1 MISIHRDKDHLGLVA
16 VVFTGKNVAKIDINS
31 ATNHV
36 HLTQM
41 IGASA
46 QALNLDWLDSVEEFD
61 RLYRALIT
69 LSRERKRRINSIKI
83 EDAKISSND
92 FWPIWQRLISDGILT
107 MDEIFWLDN
116 FWRESKLGEKI

>member
-1 MISIHRDKDHLGLVA
+1 MISIHRDKDHMGLVA

-61 RLYRALIT
+61 RIYRALIT

-116 FWRESKLGEKI
+116 FWRESKLGVA

>member
-1 MISIHRDKDHLGLVA
+1 MISIHRDKNHLGLVA
-16 VVFTGKNVAKIDINS
+16 VVFSGKNVAFINMNS
-31 ATNHV
+31 ATNHA
-36 HLTQM
+36 HLQQM

-46 QALNLDWLDSVEEFD
+46 QALGLDWADSVEEFNK
-61 RLYRALIT
+61 LNSALIS

-116 FWRESKLGEKI
+116 FWRESKLGVA

>member
-1 MISIHRDKDHLGLVA
+1 MISIHRDKDSLGLVA
-16 VVFTGKNVAKIDINS
+16 IVFSDKNVAKIDVNS

-36 HLTQM
+36 HLHQM

-46 QALNLDWLDSVEEFD
+46 QVLGLDWADSVEEFGEI
-61 RLYRALIT
+61 YSALIL

-83 EDAKISSND
+83 EDANISSND
-92 FWPIWQRLISDGILT
+92 FWPIWQRLLSDGMLT

-116 FWRESKLGEKI
+116 FWRENKLGEKI

>member
-16 VVFTGKNVAKIDINS
+16 VVFTGKNVAKIDVNS

-46 QALNLDWLDSVEEFD
+46 QALNLDWLESVEEFD

-92 FWPIWQRLISDGILT
+92 FWPIWQRLINDGILT

>member
-1 MISIHRDKDHLGLVA
+1 MISIHRDKDHMGLVA
-16 VVFTGKNVAKIDINS
+16 VVFNGKNVARIDINS

-46 QALNLDWLDSVEEFD
+46 KALNLDWLESVEEFD

-116 FWRESKLGEKI
+116 FWRESKLGA

>member
-1 MISIHRDKDHLGLVA
+1 MISIHRDKDSLGLVA
-16 VVFTGKNVAKIDINS
+16 IVFSDKNVAKIDVNS

-36 HLTQM
+36 HLQQM

-46 QALNLDWLDSVEEFD
+46 QALNLDWLESVEEFD
-61 RLYRALIT
+61 SLYRALIT

-116 FWRESKLGEKI
+116 FWRENKLGEKI

>member
-1 MISIHRDKDHLGLVA
+1 MISIHRDKDSLGLVA
-16 VVFTGKNVAKIDINS
+16 VVFTGKNVAKIDVNS

-36 HLTQM
+36 HLQQM

-46 QALNLDWLDSVEEFD
+46 QVLGLDWADSVEEFGEI
-61 RLYRALIT
+61 YSALIL

-83 EDAKISSND
+83 EDANISSND
-92 FWPIWQRLISDGILT
+92 FWPIWQRLLSDGMLT

-116 FWRESKLGEKI
+116 FWRENKLGVA

>member
-1 MISIHRDKDHLGLVA
+1 MISIHRDKNHLGLVA
-16 VVFTGKNVAKIDINS
+16 VVFTGKNVAFINMNS

-36 HLTQM
+36 HLAQM

-46 QALNLDWLDSVEEFD
+46 QALNLDWLESVEEFD
-61 RLYRALIT
+61 RIYRALIT

-92 FWPIWQRLISDGILT
+92 FWPIWQRLLSDGMLT

-116 FWRESKLGEKI
+116 FWRENKLGEKI

>member
-1 MISIHRDKDHLGLVA
+1 MISIHRDKNHMGLVA
-16 VVFTGKNVAKIDINS
+16 VVFNGKNVAKIDVNS

-61 RLYRALIT
+61 MLYRALIT

-116 FWRESKLGEKI
+116 FWRESKLCVA

>member
-1 MISIHRDKDHLGLVA
+1 MISIHRDKNHLGLVA
-16 VVFTGKNVAKIDINS
+16 VVFNGKNVAKIDINS

-46 QALNLDWLDSVEEFD
+46 QALNIDWRESVEEFD
-61 RLYRALIT
+61 SLYRALIT

>member
-1 MISIHRDKDHLGLVA
+1 MISINRDKNHLGLVA
-16 VVFTGKNVAKIDINS
+16 VVFSGKNVAFINMNS
-31 ATNHV
+31 ATNHA
-36 HLTQM
+36 HLQQM

-46 QALNLDWLDSVEEFD
+46 QALGLDWADSVEEFNK
-61 RLYRALIT
+61 LNSALIS

-116 FWRESKLGEKI
+116 FWRESKLGVA

>member
-1 MISIHRDKDHLGLVA
+1 MISIHRDKDHMGLVA

-46 QALNLDWLDSVEEFD
+46 QALNLDWLESVEEFD

-92 FWPIWQRLISDGILT
+92 FWPIWQRLLSDGILT

-116 FWRESKLGEKI
+116 FWRESKLGVA

>member
-1 MISIHRDKDHLGLVA
+1 MISIHRDKNHLGLVA
-16 VVFTGKNVAKIDINS
+16 VIFTCRNVATININS
-31 ATNHV
+31 ATNHA
-36 HLTQM
+36 HLQQM

-46 QALNLDWLDSVEEFD
+46 QALGLDWADSVEEFNK
-61 RLYRALIT
+61 LNSALIS

-116 FWRESKLGEKI
+116 FWRESKLGA

>member
-1 MISIHRDKDHLGLVA
+1 MISIHRDKNHLGLVA
-16 VVFTGKNVAKIDINS
+16 VVFTGKNVAFININS

-46 QALNLDWLDSVEEFD
+46 QALGLDWADSVEEFD
-61 RLYRALIT
+61 KLNRALIT

-92 FWPIWQRLISDGILT
+92 FWPIWQRLICDGVLT

-116 FWRESKLGEKI
+116 FWRENKLGVA